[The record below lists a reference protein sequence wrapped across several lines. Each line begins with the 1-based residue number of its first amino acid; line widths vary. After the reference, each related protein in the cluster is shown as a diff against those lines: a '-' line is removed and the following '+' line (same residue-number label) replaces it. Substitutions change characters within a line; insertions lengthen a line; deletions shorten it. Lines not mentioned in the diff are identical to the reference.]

1 MAGSALGDEGQWD
14 ALRDLFPAR
23 RQSKSEPGWE
33 QAWIESLKPSAKAIA
48 LTLKFP
54 INFLLLALFV
64 IAATCAIVLSVV
76 RQRQDAGICPTP
88 RGG

>member
-1 MAGSALGDEGQWD
+1 MPFVTCFLHVVNPSLN
-14 ALRDLFPAR
+14 PAC
-23 RQSKSEPGWE
+23 E